1 MTNQSPFE
9 PVKHLLTRLGVYTS
23 SPIAFLVLILY
34 AALWYVLKP
43 ETFEWHAG
51 ATLATWAMTLVIQRA
66 EHRDTQAIHAKLDEV
81 LHALGD
87 ARNELTR
94 IDEKE
99 PEEIEVTTRTHAQG
113 RLAMM
118 RIIMLVAVAT
128 VIIPQS
134 ASAQGVNV
142 GGAVRGAVIR
152 GIPTPSDLGASSSS
166 DRKVKRH
173 SAAPQKLRR
182 QR

>member
-1 MTNQSPFE
+1 
-9 PVKHLLTRLGVYTS
+9 
-23 SPIAFLVLILY
+23 
-34 AALWYVLKP
+34 
-43 ETFEWHAG
+43 
-51 ATLATWAMTLVIQRA
+51 
-66 EHRDTQAIHAKLDEV
+66 
-81 LHALGD
+81 
-87 ARNELTR
+87 
-94 IDEKE
+94 
-99 PEEIEVTTRTHAQG
+99 
-113 RLAMM
+113 MM
-118 RIIMLVAVAT
+118 RIIVLVAVAT

>member
-34 AALWYVLKP
+34 AALWYVFKP

-99 PEEIEVTTRTHAQG
+99 PEEIESRREH
-113 RLAMM
+113 M
-118 RIIMLVAVAT
+118 RK
-128 VIIPQS
+128 
-134 ASAQGVNV
+134 G
-142 GGAVRGAVIR
+142 
-152 GIPTPSDLGASSSS
+152 D
-166 DRKVKRH
+166 
-173 SAAPQKLRR
+173 
-182 QR
+182 

>member
-34 AALWYVLKP
+34 AVLWYVLKP

-99 PEEIEVTTRTHAQG
+99 PEEIESRREH
-113 RLAMM
+113 M
-118 RIIMLVAVAT
+118 RK
-128 VIIPQS
+128 
-134 ASAQGVNV
+134 G
-142 GGAVRGAVIR
+142 
-152 GIPTPSDLGASSSS
+152 D
-166 DRKVKRH
+166 
-173 SAAPQKLRR
+173 
-182 QR
+182 

>member
-23 SPIAFLVLILY
+23 SPV
-34 AALWYVLKP
+34 
-43 ETFEWHAG
+43 
-51 ATLATWAMTLVIQRA
+51 
-66 EHRDTQAIHAKLDEV
+66 
-81 LHALGD
+81 
-87 ARNELTR
+87 
-94 IDEKE
+94 
-99 PEEIEVTTRTHAQG
+99 
-113 RLAMM
+113 
-118 RIIMLVAVAT
+118 
-128 VIIPQS
+128 
-134 ASAQGVNV
+134 
-142 GGAVRGAVIR
+142 AVIR